1 MNNYE
6 ASNPLISFRTTKIK
20 KDVANRDGKP
30 RNMSANEI
38 VREIF
43 DKWVTGELVEKQ
55 TDLKV
60 EIEKARLEKLQLE
73 NKLLKIKI
81 DFGEN
86 FQRPIS
92 NSGNRILTSNV
103 KQIQDIQNE
112 SQSPFDELNN
122 RLFCVNC
129 GQLFDWINHN
139 GFIDQLKEFTNHL
152 LIKHN
157 RNLNPLEKNV
167 IDNLEYQGASK

>member
-1 MNNYE
+1 
-6 ASNPLISFRTTKIK
+6 
-20 KDVANRDGKP
+20 
-30 RNMSANEI
+30 MSANEI
-38 VREIF
+38 VREVF
-43 DKWVTGELVEKQ
+43 DKWVTGDLVEKQ

-86 FQRPIS
+86 FQRPLSI
-92 NSGNRILTSNV
+92 SGNRMITSNV

-139 GFIDQLKEFTNHL
+139 GFIDQIKEFTNHL